1 MILRFII
8 YLMGGEIM
16 MAVLLAQRVILG
28 KMTFAEIPEVLQP
41 AVKEVLVESGLGFL
55 AE

>member
-1 MILRFII
+1 MILRLII
-8 YLMGGEIM
+8 HLLGGENM
-16 MAVLLAQRVILG
+16 MAILLAQRVILG
-28 KMTFAEIPEVLQP
+28 KMTFTEVPKVLQP

>member
-1 MILRFII
+1 MILRLII

-16 MAVLLAQRVILG
+16 MAILLAQRVILG
-28 KMTFAEIPEVLQP
+28 KMTFAEVPEVLQP
-41 AVKEVLVESGLGFL
+41 AVREVLVDSGLGFL